1 MIWIVMGD
9 LKWFWGSE
17 RKEFGDLM
25 SLILKGKSR
34 MMGFVGEL
42 M

>member
-9 LKWFWGSE
+9 LKWCRGSE
-17 RKEFGDLM
+17 RREFGDLI

-34 MMGFVGEL
+34 MMGFIGEL
-42 M
+42 L